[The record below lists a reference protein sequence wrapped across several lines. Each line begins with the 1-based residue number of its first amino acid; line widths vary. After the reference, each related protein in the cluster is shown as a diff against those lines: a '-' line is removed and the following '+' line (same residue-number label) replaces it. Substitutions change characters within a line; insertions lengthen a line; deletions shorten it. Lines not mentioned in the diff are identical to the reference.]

1 MANLGPS
8 YFSSFIPG
16 IKRMRLSEH
25 AKLKKHDRKRRTGAY
40 NARKT
45 LKSGQ
50 KHP

>member
-1 MANLGPS
+1 MPNPAPAFFG
-8 YFSSFIPG
+8 SFIPG
-16 IKRMRLSEH
+16 MKRMRVSEH

-40 NARKT
+40 NSRKT